1 MSKNEQETPSEAPRQ
16 VPVDGKAESPVAAPK
31 LAAADAAQRLTDVL
45 AAWQRLS
52 GKVVQQLRED
62 TLDASWAEQFSHLA
76 RQVRELAQQDPDLAL
91 YVLIQSNG
99 TQVNRYSENH
109 AMTCLVIADLA
120 AAWMDW
126 SEDEKQSLALAAL
139 SMNVSMTALQNALA
153 AQNAP
158 LSDTQRERVDHH
170 AALSVEMLTGAGV
183 TDPVW
188 LYVVEHH
195 HTAAGPDAASDVSSG
210 PRLAELL
217 RRVDIYSAKLSRR
230 GSRDSVTPAIAA
242 RDACLGADGHPDS
255 VGATLLRVIGLY
267 PPGTYVELANGE
279 TAVVI
284 QRGSKAH
291 APTVASVRRQDWGL
305 IKPPQRRDTSRA
317 SLSVKRGVGP
327 GQVKVL
333 FDHLYLLGCK

>member
-1 MSKNEQETPSEAPRQ
+1 MSENEQENPSVAP
-16 VPVDGKAESPVAAPK
+16 VGAPADSKAESPAAVPK
-31 LAAADAAQRLTDVL
+31 VSTADASQRLMNGL
-45 AAWQRLS
+45 AAWQQLF
-52 GKVVQQLRED
+52 GKVIQQLRED
-62 TLDASWAEQFSHLA
+62 TLDAAWVEQFIDLA
-76 RQVRELAQQDPDLAL
+76 GKVRELAQRDPDLAL

-99 TQVNRYSENH
+99 NRVDHYSENH

-120 AAWMDW
+120 ATWMDW
-126 SEDEKQSLALAAL
+126 PEEEKRSLALAAL
-139 SMNVSMTALQNALA
+139 SMNVSMTALQDTLA
-153 AQNAP
+153 EQNIP
-158 LSDTQRERVDHH
+158 LSEMQRERVDRH

-188 LYVVEHH
+188 LHVVQHH
-195 HTAAGPDAASDVSSG
+195 HTASGPDAASDVLPG

-230 GSRDSVTPAIAA
+230 GSRDSVTPAMAA

-291 APTVASVRRQDWGL
+291 TPTVASVRRQDWGL
-305 IKPPQRRDTSRA
+305 IKPPQRRDTSRTN
-317 SLSVKRGVGP
+317 LSVKRGVGP

-333 FDHLYLLGCK
+333 FDDFNLLSCK